1 MNNVNYSGVSVKD
14 LNDIQTFLNNKSVA
28 YAKHIVEG
36 LKNAIANLKK
46 FPEMGWQIFTEQHKD
61 LRQIL
66 FHTYRIVYHYQPNT
80 ITVVTIQYQTRPPE
94 NIPQLKDFK
103 I

>member
-1 MNNVNYSGVSVKD
+1 MNNLNYSGVAVKD
-14 LNDIQTFLNNKSVA
+14 LNDIQVFLNNKSIA
-28 YAKHIVEG
+28 YSKHIVDG
-36 LKNAIANLKK
+36 LKSKIAILKN
-46 FPEMGWQIFTEQHKD
+46 FPEKGWQIFTEQHKD

-66 FHTYRIVYHYQPNT
+66 FHTYRVVYHYQPNT
-80 ITVVTIQYQTRPPE
+80 ITVITIQYQTRPPE

>member
-1 MNNVNYSGVSVKD
+1 
-14 LNDIQTFLNNKSVA
+14 
-28 YAKHIVEG
+28 
-36 LKNAIANLKK
+36 
-46 FPEMGWQIFTEQHKD
+46 MGWQIFTEQHKD

-66 FHTYRIVYHYQPNT
+66 FHTYRVVYHYQPNT
-80 ITVVTIQYQTRPPE
+80 ITVITIQYQTRPPE